1 MVRKTIRIY
10 KYHDIDLFYLA
21 ENYNFN
27 FQKAIYC
34 AIRAYLKKESAVIVF
49 PEKRAV
55 PLQIPRKSVSRVLR
69 FDESKDKDILEFI
82 DKIPEGQMNG
92 VVKNILRAYLC
103 RPVMGAWAEEYNEIF
118 IKGKREI
125 RAAGYDKKKRKET
138 TNKNPKKSVVNKT
151 TEPVP
156 QKKIELFSNL
166 NAIEEKNAEIHE
178 QSSAEG
184 NIQNAPEDIDD
195 VFLTNAFSSFFD

>member
-1 MVRKTIRIY
+1 M
-10 KYHDIDLFYLA
+10 
-21 ENYNFN
+21 
-27 FQKAIYC
+27 
-34 AIRAYLKKESAVIVF
+34 
-49 PEKRAV
+49 
-55 PLQIPRKSVSRVLR
+55 
-69 FDESKDKDILEFI
+69 
-82 DKIPEGQMNG
+82 
-92 VVKNILRAYLC
+92 
-103 RPVMGAWAEEYNEIF
+103 
-118 IKGKREI
+118 
-125 RAAGYDKKKRKET
+125 
-138 TNKNPKKSVVNKT
+138 VNKT